1 MSVPL
6 AFPERGAGAA
16 VEFNLNVSAS
26 SEPAP
31 QSFWR
36 RRVVTPL
43 LAQLKQGVTPERM
56 ALTVGVGTVC
66 SVLPF
71 LGFTTVLNLGVGVWL
86 RLNQPVMQVLNQL
99 LGPVQLLLIV
109 VYVRIGEKIWG
120 APPMPLSVGT
130 LMKSFK
136 DDPGAFL
143 QRFGWTGVHAGTAWL
158 LSVPVI
164 VGAIYFGLKPVLGKM
179 LARGEEKPV

>member
-1 MSVPL
+1 MPL

-120 APPMPLSVGT
+120 APPMPLSVRT

-164 VGAIYFGLKPVLGKM
+164 VGVIYFGLKPVLGKM

>member
-1 MSVPL
+1 M
-6 AFPERGAGAA
+6 
-16 VEFNLNVSAS
+16 N
-26 SEPAP
+26 
-31 QSFWR
+31 
-36 RRVVTPL
+36 PL
-43 LAQLKQGVTPERM
+43 LAQLKQGVTPDRM
-56 ALTVGVGTVC
+56 ALTVGVGAAC

-86 RLNQPVMQVLNQL
+86 RLNQPVMQILNQL
-99 LGPVQLLLIV
+99 LGPVQLLMIV

-143 QRFGWTGVHAGTAWL
+143 QRFGWTGVHAATAWG

-164 VGAIYFGLKPVLGKM
+164 VSAFYFGLRPM
-179 LARGEEKPV
+179 LARLAARKAREER